1 MYCEIIMNKLLLAI
15 SIASLSLVGC
25 STHKEA
31 TAAPTVNE
39 MQYGVKNLQ
48 EHTTVNTNFSLETEA
63 EYKAAELYGSIAF
76 KAIAVCNSKFENLL
90 KNIDMSSDYGATV
103 LQEYQVKVEKC
114 VDETLKPY
122 PIIPEKDR
130 VQLPRENVGLELNES
145 EIAGFNDVDDF
156 ENELPAIAGEDK
168 SYRDDPAFQKALPA
182 CAAANIEIK
191 NDKEF
196 VEAVDFCALKAM

>member
-1 MYCEIIMNKLLLAI
+1 MNKLILALT
-15 SIASLSLVGC
+15 IASFGLVGC
-25 STHKEA
+25 GTHKEA
-31 TAAPTVNE
+31 AVATTVNE

-48 EHTTVNTNFSLETEA
+48 EYTTVDTNFSLETEA

-103 LQEYQVKVEKC
+103 LQEYQVKVGKC

-130 VQLPRENVGLELNES
+130 VQLPRENIGLELNED
-145 EIAGFNDVDDF
+145 EIAGFNNVDDSSY
-156 ENELPAIAGEDK
+156 ENRLPAVAGEDK

-182 CAAANIEIK
+182 CAANNMSIK
-191 NDKEF
+191 NDAEF
-196 VEAVDFCALKAM
+196 IEAVDFCALKAM